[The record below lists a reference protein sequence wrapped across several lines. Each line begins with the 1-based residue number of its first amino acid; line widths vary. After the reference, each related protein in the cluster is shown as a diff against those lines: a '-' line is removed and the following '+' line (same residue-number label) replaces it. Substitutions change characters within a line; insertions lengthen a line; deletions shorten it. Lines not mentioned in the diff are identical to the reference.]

1 MQLHACATRRSSPH
15 LTVPLPPHH
24 TTPPT
29 HPHTHTLQR
38 LALLDEL
45 FAHVVPHLGG
55 KKAPRD
61 FPASEDASLS
71 VGMFSAL
78 LMQMVQARVGG
89 GGAGGTGG
97 GGAREGASR
106 ATMAAACARRCCIT
120 QLAPPPSCPPPQTPP
135 GLCRPA
141 RHGLRPRAHGGQLP
155 LGRRRVRRLLGAL
168 PGPLGRGGLWV
179 GRGGWVGR
187 FGGGV
192 HRWWRRARGACCLP
206 WCASAGGGQEA
217 HTRRLHPPLSTA
229 SPAHPSARA
238 QARAARGEAGGEG
251 ASDLRDLLSS
261 IVSDLLSAAHQPA
274 WPAACYLLV
283 SGGRVCVFVCVR
295 L

>member
-179 GRGGWVGR
+179 GRGGW
-187 FGGGV
+187 GGGGGGGGGYGLVAVFTGGGDGRGGPAAYPGARVPEGGRKRTHADCTHPCPPPRPPTHPHV
-192 HRWWRRARGACCLP
+192 HRRARR
-206 WCASAGGGQEA
+206 GG
-217 HTRRLHPPLSTA
+217 R
-229 SPAHPSARA
+229 PAARA
-238 QARAARGEAGGEG
+238 RATCATCF
-251 ASDLRDLLSS
+251 L
-261 IVSDLLSAAHQPA
+261 P
-274 WPAACYLLV
+274 
-283 SGGRVCVFVCVR
+283 
-295 L
+295 

>member
-29 HPHTHTLQR
+29 HPPTHTLQR

-120 QLAPPPSCPPPQTPP
+120 QLAPPPLAPRHKHPQASVDLPAMDCDP
-135 GLCRPA
+135 ERMADSFLSAAAACDAFWARCLDRLAEVGCGL
-141 RHGLRPRAHGGQLP
+141 GGE
-155 LGRRRVRRLLGAL
+155 
-168 PGPLGRGGLWV
+168 
-179 GRGGWVGR
+179 GGWVGLVAV
-187 FGGGV
+187 FTGGGDGRGGPAAYPGARVPEGGRKRTHADCTHPCPPPRPPTHPHV
-192 HRWWRRARGACCLP
+192 HRRARR
-206 WCASAGGGQEA
+206 GG
-217 HTRRLHPPLSTA
+217 R
-229 SPAHPSARA
+229 PAARA
-238 QARAARGEAGGEG
+238 RATCATCF
-251 ASDLRDLLSS
+251 L
-261 IVSDLLSAAHQPA
+261 P
-274 WPAACYLLV
+274 
-283 SGGRVCVFVCVR
+283 
-295 L
+295 